1 MFYMKKSSR
10 YWMWGCIGII
20 AVNLICFLLR
30 ESINQTLLLSVVIG
44 TPAACLLLHPL
55 TCLLDK
61 TSAPR
66 NPKKG

>member
-1 MFYMKKSSR
+1 MKKSSR

-30 ESINQTLLLSVVIG
+30 ESINQTLLLWVVIG
-44 TPAACLLLHPL
+44 TPVA
-55 TCLLDK
+55 CLLDK